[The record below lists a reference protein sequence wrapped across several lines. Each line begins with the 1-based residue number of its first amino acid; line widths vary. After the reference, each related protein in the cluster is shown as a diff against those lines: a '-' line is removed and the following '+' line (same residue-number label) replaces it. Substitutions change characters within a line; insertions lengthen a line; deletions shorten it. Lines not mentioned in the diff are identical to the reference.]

1 MAERAEKPIFL
12 DWFLMAV
19 GPENPLSTEAPCG
32 VLKQK

>member
-1 MAERAEKPIFL
+1 MAAKAEKPMFL

-19 GPENPLSTEAPCG
+19 GIGNPLSTEAPYG